1 MHWKEECFEKNLFFI
16 QVIEILDGY
25 RYDRQGELDEA
36 VFQLKYKLIHSFV
49 EIRKYLDNCKK
60 KTFKRT
66 PLVCRDEPVE
76 IRHSPKLKQQ
86 YSYVLDIIDTK
97 IFEPNCVDN
106 NTTRKKKKN
115 IIPVIIR
122 ERSKQI
128 LIGFLYLMGLPK
140 ENICMATLSV
150 HKQ

>member
-1 MHWKEECFEKNLFFI
+1 M
-16 QVIEILDGY
+16 IEILDGY

-106 NTTRKKKKN
+106 NTTRTWLKN